1 VSLVNIKWWLVFK
14 TFLNNIKLKNATK
27 LKWSKCHEYFS
38 KKIPWNLVVFLEK
51 GILWQNIIY
60 LFIYFKFWQFFSQN
74 NVDVYARI
82 CLIFTYFVTFLITN
96 KTYSLQYRLSR
107 WNPISTSWDVIHNWV
122 IMSFQ
127 CMMH

>member
-1 VSLVNIKWWLVFK
+1 MLLVNIKWWLVFK
-14 TFLNNIKLKNATK
+14 TLLNNIKLKNATK

-38 KKIPWNLVVFLEK
+38 KKNLWNLVVFLEN

-60 LFIYFKFWQFFSQN
+60 LFIFFTFWQIFSQN
-74 NVDVYARI
+74 NVDVYTHI

-96 KTYSLQYRLSR
+96 KTYCLQYRLSR
-107 WNPISTSWDVIHNWV
+107 WNPRSTSWDFIHNWV